1 MLKKIIPLALLA
13 VSTVANADSYLGMGF
28 GQSSAEI
35 VPLNLGAGF
44 VSTVSDTDTAIKL
57 FGGFEFSNSLSMEV
71 GYTHFGEMSVDYTD
85 GVDTAYETAET
96 STTYVAVVGNIPLG
110 NAASLFGKVGIS
122 SWYMDYSYSDSGMFI
137 DASASGVDPMFG
149 VGLQLNAA
157 NLSVRAE
164 FERYL
169 DIGDQYTI
177 GQSDVDVLSVSG
189 MLWF

>member
-28 GQSSAEI
+28 GQSSADI
-35 VPLNLGAGF
+35 VPLELGAGV
-44 VSTVSDTDTAIKL
+44 VSTVTDTDTAIKL

-71 GYTHFGEMSVDYTD
+71 GYTHFGEMSVDYTGTFD
-85 GVDTAYETAET
+85 AYETAET
-96 STTYVAVVGNIPLG
+96 STTYVAVVGSIPVG
-110 NAASLFGKVGIS
+110 DAVSLFGKVGIS

>member
-28 GQSSAEI
+28 GQSSADI
-35 VPLNLGAGF
+35 VPLDFGAGV

-71 GYTHFGEMSVDYTD
+71 GYTHFGEMSVDYTGTFD
-85 GVDTAYETAET
+85 AYETAET
-96 STTYVAVVGNIPLG
+96 STTYVAVVGSIPLG

-122 SWYMDYSYSDSGMFI
+122 SWYMDYSYSESGLFI

-149 VGLQLNAA
+149 VGLQFNAA